1 MTSEKK
7 QEFTLRISNA
17 NKTQMITILYEILMC
32 YADEAI
38 DLLGAG
44 KKDDA
49 VATLDKAQNCLDEL
63 IRSVDRRFELG
74 KNLHRIYLFS
84 KKELTVAAATGS
96 MNKIWRVEKNIRAL
110 HEAYK
115 ELETYDNSA
124 PMMENIQTVY
134 AGLTYGRSALNESI
148 AAVSMNRGYV
158 C

>member
-32 YADEAI
+32 YADDAI
-38 DLLGAG
+38 DMLGEG
-44 KKDDA
+44 KREDA
-49 VATLDKAQNCLDEL
+49 LTCIDKAQSCLDEL
-63 IRSVDRRFELG
+63 IRSVDRRLELG

-84 KKELTVAAATGS
+84 KKELTVAGATGS
-96 MNKIWRVEKNIRAL
+96 MNKIWRVKQNIKTL

-115 ELETYDNSA
+115 ELEQYDTTG
-124 PMMENIQTVY
+124 PMMDNCQSVY
-134 AGLTYGRSALNESI
+134 AGLTYGKSALNESI
-148 AAVSMNRGYV
+148 AASSYNRGYV

>member
-49 VATLDKAQNCLDEL
+49 VAALDKAQNCLDEL